1 MRSII
6 LETVARFLTPLL
18 VLFSIF
24 LLLRGHHEPGGG
36 FAGGLLA
43 STAFALF
50 MISSGK
56 ERSSEALP
64 FDPRMLISGGLLVA
78 VVAAVVGLFQGDAM
92 LTGVWIAFPEGETPH
107 YGTPLLFDVGVFLVV
122 SGITIL
128 ILQSLAEEE

>member
-50 MISSGK
+50 MISSGRK
-56 ERSSEALP
+56 EASHALP
-64 FDPRMLISGGLLVA
+64 FDARMLIGGGLLVA
-78 VVAAVVGLFQGDAM
+78 FIAAAFGLFQGQPL
-92 LTGVWIAFPEGETPH
+92 LTGVWIAVPEGETPH

-128 ILQSLAEEE
+128 ILQSLAEED

>member
-43 STAFALF
+43 ATAFALF

-56 ERSSEALP
+56 EKSREALP

-78 VVAAVVGLFQGDAM
+78 VVAAVAGLFQGGAM
-92 LTGVWIAFPEGETPH
+92 LTGVWIAVPEGETPH